1 MKPYILVVDDEPE
14 IRNTV
19 RDILE
24 DEGFEIE
31 TAEDGGTARHAYQAR
46 RPDLILLDIWMP
58 DIDGITLLK
67 EWADAGEAEA
77 LPIIMMSGHGTVET
91 AVEATRLGAYDFLE
105 KPLSLAKLLL
115 TLNNALKASR
125 LKQENLTLQK
135 DRPTSITQP
144 TGKSSLLEQVRNNA
158 ERIAQHPM
166 PILIS
171 GESGA
176 GKKLFARYVHQQSPQ
191 QQGPFIVMSVSSVAS
206 ENTNTELFGSEAN
219 GQIHYGRLEQA
230 NQGTLFLEEIG
241 EMAASTQARLMGALE
256 AGSFLRVGGTEP
268 IQPRFRIIAS
278 TQKNLSEEVAA
289 GRFREDLY
297 FHLNGVPLE
306 VPPLRE
312 RPEDALELLN
322 FYIDHFNQHHNLPY
336 RTFSMA
342 AMNLLRQYSWP
353 GNVLEL
359 KNLVQR
365 LLIMGNEG
373 EISQEEVAP
382 MLSMQISHPNTN
394 TATTHGVTNPGT
406 FQLPLKAARERFEHE
421 YLLFHLIDTRGNVT
435 QTAERAGVERT
446 NLYRKL
452 KALNIDPKNL
462 PEP

>member
-19 RDILE
+19 SEILE
-24 DEGFEIE
+24 DEGFEVE
-31 TAEDGGTARHAYQAR
+31 SAEDGASARSACQNR

-58 DIDGITLLK
+58 DVDGITLLK
-67 EWADAGEAEA
+67 EWSSEEDAES

-115 TLNNALKASR
+115 TLNNALKSSR
-125 LKQENLTLQK
+125 LKQENLSLQQE
-135 DRPTSITQP
+135 RQTTITEP
-144 TGKSSLLEQVRNNA
+144 TGKSQRLADVKSNA

-166 PILIS
+166 PVLIQ

-176 GKKLFARYVHQQSPQ
+176 GKKLFARFIHQHSPQ
-191 QQGPFIVMSVSSVAS
+191 KSGPFIIVSAGSVAS
-206 ENTNTELFGSEAN
+206 ENTNTELFGSESN

-241 EMAASTQARLMGALE
+241 EMAPSTQARLMGALE

-268 IQPRFRIIAS
+268 IQPHFRIIAS
-278 TQKNLSEEVAA
+278 TQKNLVNEVSA
-289 GRFREDLY
+289 GNFREDLY
-297 FHLNGVPLE
+297 FHLNGVPLQ
-306 VPPLRE
+306 VPALRE
-312 RPEDALELLN
+312 RPEDVLDLLN
-322 FYIDHFNQHHNLPY
+322 FYVDYFNRQHNLPY
-336 RTFSMA
+336 RNFSMA
-342 AMNLLRQYSWP
+342 ALNLLRQYPWP

-365 LLIMGNEG
+365 LLIMGAEG
-373 EISQEEVAP
+373 EVTQEEVAP
-382 MLSMQISHPNTN
+382 MLSMQ
-394 TATTHGVTNPGT
+394 TTPSQGGAAGLVDQST
-406 FQLPLKAARERFEHE
+406 FNLPMKAARERFEYE
-421 YLLFHLIDTRGNVT
+421 YLMHHLLDTQGNVT

-452 KALNIDPKNL
+452 KVLNIDPKNL
-462 PEP
+462 PT